1 MSGMDA
7 FFIPLLISLTV
18 ATAFVLRLNRYFISQ
33 FNRGWLGL
41 PHTITSW
48 KRFFGLFE
56 YKINYRRKD
65 IEQSLIQAGIYNS
78 RLAPYY
84 LPAKLLLT
92 SLLASVVLISET
104 HLGIERWEVQIATV
118 LSGVVVIIILP
129 DIVLQLMAR
138 RRTRR
143 ISRQLPYLLDLMAT
157 CVQTGMTI
165 ESSVAYLGKELET
178 FDKDLAFIVSQLDTR
193 ARVIG
198 MNNAL
203 DELQQQIPSN
213 AMRSFVYTLSQ
224 SLQYGSS
231 IFDVLIRLS
240 GNLRDIDMLELEEK
254 AGKLS
259 ARMSVPLALFIM
271 FPIVILIIAPS
282 IMRVLSDG

>member
-7 FFIPLLISLTV
+7 FIIPLLISLTV
-18 ATAFVLRLNRYFISQ
+18 ATVFVFRLNRYFISQ

-65 IEQSLIQAGIYNS
+65 IDQSLIQAGIYNS
-78 RLAPYY
+78 RLALWY
-84 LPAKLLLT
+84 LPAKLLFT
-92 SLLASVVLISET
+92 SLLAVAVLISET
-104 HLGIERWEVQIATV
+104 HLGIETREIQIATV
-118 LSGVVVIIILP
+118 LAGVVVIIILP

-178 FDKDLAFIVSQLDTR
+178 FDKDLAFIVTQLDTR